1 MIGKGMLGRKKRANV
16 GTYVDP
22 PLAPLAPIERV
33 VDEGA
38 IIYVASAR
46 MALMNHI
53 IVAALGEHV
62 DYEPAVLRDVV
73 RAELER
79 LAVDNDETAA
89 RLDASGTSEFP
100 SDMDEDL
107 ARQKRADQRRRPE
120 VHRLI
125 AEALR
130 RSAASE
136 EQVDT
141 LVTQARADAVDAMFR
156 AIQTRL
162 VTTSPAADA
171 DYEEVRAQRID
182 DFVRLD
188 LFGALD
194 EASSDTKDS

>member
-1 MIGKGMLGRKKRANV
+1 MIGNKMFGRKRRANV
-16 GTYVDP
+16 GTFVEP
-22 PLAPLAPIERV
+22 PLTPLAPTERV

-38 IIYVASAR
+38 LIYVSSAR

-53 IVAALGEHV
+53 IVAALGQHI
-62 DYEPAVLRDVV
+62 DYAPEVLRDVV

-89 RLDASGTSEFP
+89 RLDESGIVEFE
-100 SDMDEDL
+100 SDMGDDL
-107 ARQKRADQRRRPE
+107 ARQKREDQRRRPE
-120 VHRLI
+120 IHRRI
-125 AEALR
+125 AATLR
-130 RSAASE
+130 ASASSD
-136 EQVDT
+136 EQVET

-171 DYEEVRAQRID
+171 DYETQRAQRIS

-188 LFGALD
+188 LLGALPD
-194 EASSDTKDS
+194 PPP

>member
-89 RLDASGTSEFP
+89 RLDASGTSEFH

-194 EASSDTKDS
+194 ETSSDTEDS